1 MEKSPRSLWT
11 LDSLPSSQESASGP
25 YPDPD
30 ASNSEALCDIQFWFK
45 FTQQHSYLEKHIM
58 SLSYDEN
65 RQKKNATF
73 WVRSHF
79 SYPSV

>member
-1 MEKSPRSLWT
+1 MEPKG
-11 LDSLPSSQESASGP
+11 SLPRSQESATGP

-30 ASNSEALCDIQFWFK
+30 ASSSEALCDIQFWFK

-65 RQKKNATF
+65 RQKKMQHFGLGLTF
-73 WVRSHF
+73 LIQAF
-79 SYPSV
+79 K